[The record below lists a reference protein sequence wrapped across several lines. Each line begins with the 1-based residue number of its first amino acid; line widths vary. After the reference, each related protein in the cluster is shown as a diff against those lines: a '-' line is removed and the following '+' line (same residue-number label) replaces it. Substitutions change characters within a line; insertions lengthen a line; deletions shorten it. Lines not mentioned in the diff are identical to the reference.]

1 MDIEPMS
8 MAEHDIFLTFQ
19 PHALQRLGSIGL
31 HPALQHWWHCG
42 DRLADELSNLWIL
55 KSRKKMCI
63 YIYITKTL
71 QRPHWNL
78 NQFISSFWNFAP
90 LWIISMSFPFPSATL
105 THLPNLP
112 KDLQNILRQP
122 QGAAVQERLI
132 TPIDH
137 QFAAKGTI

>member
-63 YIYITKTL
+63 YIYIYNKNTTT
-71 QRPHWNL
+71 
-78 NQFISSFWNFAP
+78 AP
-90 LWIISMSFPFPSATL
+90 LKSKSIHLFLLELCPTLDHFNVIS
-105 THLPNLP
+105 LPIRHVNAP
-112 KDLQNILRQP
+112 PQP
-122 QGAAVQERLI
+122 PEGSSKHPPTTSRRSSSGK
-132 TPIDH
+132 IDH
-137 QFAAKGTI
+137 SH